1 MATGCDSCGGEV
13 MMDGGCPGGDCGGE
27 GVIISEGVP
36 TEAAPE
42 APAAPEAK
50 GTSFRGTIFRS

>member
-1 MATGCDSCGGEV
+1 